1 MIRFLID
8 EDMPRSTAKVL
19 KRAGFECFDVRDIGL
34 KGAEDDVVYAWAQK
48 ENCIILTED
57 LGFSNTLR
65 FPIGSHK
72 GIVIA
77 RFPKEMST
85 GTINKLLEN
94 VIVSIRND
102 LSGNLT
108 IIEPTK
114 IRIRRQKRV
123 K

>member
-19 KRAGFECFDVRDIGL
+19 RQAGFECFDVRDIGL
-34 KGAEDDVVYAWAQK
+34 KGAEDGVIYDWAQK

-72 GIVIA
+72 GIVIG
-77 RFPKEMST
+77 RFPNEMPT

-94 VIVSIRND
+94 LIVSIRDD

-108 IIEPTK
+108 IIEPGK
-114 IRIRRQKRV
+114 IRIRRK
-123 K
+123 KL